1 MYSGADLK
9 SEAFNEYCRWMRV
22 KSMDPDTRREIQAM
36 ITNMD
41 MIYERFSSRL
51 SFGTAGLRAPLGAGT
66 NRMNLYTVAAAARG
80 FARWIKARGGADKG
94 IVISYDSRN
103 QSEAFAEMTARMA
116 ADEGVQVYLSD
127 TLRPV
132 PMLSYAINLYGA
144 AGGVMITAS
153 HNPAEYNG
161 FKAYGSDGAQLM
173 PEAAAEVSTAI
184 EQVGDIFSVIND
196 SLTFRQLRHNGMIE
210 YAGANLDYR
219 YDNLILEKLRSDQVP
234 EEAKKNLRIVY
245 TPLNGAG
252 NHHVRRLL
260 GKLGFETVAVVP
272 EQELP
277 DGDFPSLRVPNPEYE
292 DTFDKAIEL
301 AKVTMAD
308 LIIATDPDSDRLG
321 VAVPDQDGEYC
332 VLTGNQIGT
341 LLMEYILGS
350 RTMRGAMKENSFCIA
365 SIVSTK
371 IPRYIC
377 RRYGLELK
385 ETLTGSRF
393 TAQAIREGSEAGQDF
408 VFGFEEGNGYMFST
422 GILDKDGVAAAIVFA
437 QMAAMSKSVGQ
448 RLYDQLRGIYSLYK
462 YPAEKNFSIKVE
474 GSGYREKMNRA
485 MDRLRSMGRDIDLG
499 PQTEI
504 IELKDYQPETDMLYY
519 NLEGGGWMAVRPSGT
534 EPKIKIYVGLYG
546 AEKSPEEEAEALS
559 AKVYRLIDSLLK
571 EPDISGDNQ

>member
-132 PMLSYAINLYGA
+132 PMLSYAINLYDA

-161 FKAYGSDGAQLM
+161 FKAYGDDGAQLM

-210 YAGANLDYR
+210 YAGADLDYR

-321 VAVPDQDGEYC
+321 VAVPDEDGEYC

-350 RTMRGAMKENSFCIA
+350 RTFRGVMKENSFCIA

-393 TAQAIREGSEAGQDF
+393 TAEAIREGTEAGQDF
-408 VFGFEEGNGYMFST
+408 IFGFEEGNGYMFST

-485 MDRLRSMGRDIDLG
+485 MDRLRSMGTDIDLG
-499 PQTEI
+499 PQTGI
-504 IELKDYQPETDMLYY
+504 VELKDYEPETDMLYY
-519 NLEGGGWMAVRPSGT
+519 NLEDGGWMAVRPSGT

-546 AEKSPEEEAEALS
+546 DEKSPEEEAEALS

>member
-22 KSMDPDTRREIQAM
+22 KSMDPDTRREIQSM

-132 PMLSYAINLYGA
+132 PMLSYAINLYDA

-161 FKAYGSDGAQLM
+161 FKAYGDDGAQLM

-350 RTMRGAMKENSFCIA
+350 RTMRGVMKENSFCIA

-371 IPRYIC
+371 MPRYIC

-485 MDRLRSMGRDIDLG
+485 MDRLRSIGRDIDLG

-504 IELKDYQPETDMLYY
+504 VELKDYQPETDMLYY
-519 NLEGGGWMAVRPSGT
+519 NLGGGGWMAVRPSGT

-546 AEKSPEEEAEALS
+546 DEKSPEEEAEALS
-559 AKVYRLIDSLLK
+559 AKVYRLIDSLVK
-571 EPDISGDNQ
+571 EC

>member
-1 MYSGADLK
+1 
-9 SEAFNEYCRWMRV
+9 
-22 KSMDPDTRREIQAM
+22 
-36 ITNMD
+36 
-41 MIYERFSSRL
+41 
-51 SFGTAGLRAPLGAGT
+51 
-66 NRMNLYTVAAAARG
+66 
-80 FARWIKARGGADKG
+80 
-94 IVISYDSRN
+94 
-103 QSEAFAEMTARMA
+103 
-116 ADEGVQVYLSD
+116 
-127 TLRPV
+127 
-132 PMLSYAINLYGA
+132 
-144 AGGVMITAS
+144 
-153 HNPAEYNG
+153 
-161 FKAYGSDGAQLM
+161 M

-210 YAGANLDYR
+210 YAGADLDYR

-350 RTMRGAMKENSFCIA
+350 RTMRGAIKENSFCIA

-371 IPRYIC
+371 MPRYIC
-377 RRYGLELK
+377 RRYGW
-385 ETLTGSRF
+385 S
-393 TAQAIREGSEAGQDF
+393 
-408 VFGFEEGNGYMFST
+408 
-422 GILDKDGVAAAIVFA
+422 
-437 QMAAMSKSVGQ
+437 
-448 RLYDQLRGIYSLYK
+448 
-462 YPAEKNFSIKVE
+462 
-474 GSGYREKMNRA
+474 
-485 MDRLRSMGRDIDLG
+485 
-499 PQTEI
+499 
-504 IELKDYQPETDMLYY
+504 
-519 NLEGGGWMAVRPSGT
+519 
-534 EPKIKIYVGLYG
+534 
-546 AEKSPEEEAEALS
+546 
-559 AKVYRLIDSLLK
+559 
-571 EPDISGDNQ
+571 

>member
-9 SEAFNEYCRWMRV
+9 SEAFNEYCRWLRV
-22 KSMDPDTRREIQAM
+22 KSMDPDTRREIQSM
-36 ITNMD
+36 ITNME

-116 ADEGVQVYLSD
+116 ADEGIQVYLSD

-161 FKAYGSDGAQLM
+161 FKAYGDDGAQLM

-210 YAGANLDYR
+210 YVGAGLDYR
-219 YDNLILEKLRSDQVP
+219 YDNLILEKLRSDQLP

-260 GKLGFETVAVVP
+260 GKMGFETVAVVP

-292 DTFDKAIEL
+292 DTFDKAIQL

-308 LIIATDPDSDRLG
+308 IIIATDPDSDRLG
-321 VAVPDQDGEYC
+321 VAVPDENGEYS

-350 RTMRGAMKENSFCIA
+350 RTFRGVMKENSFCIA

-393 TAQAIREGSEAGQDF
+393 TAEAIREGTEAGQDF

-422 GILDKDGVAAAIVFA
+422 GILDKDGVAAAVVIA
-437 QMAAMSKSVGQ
+437 QMAAMSKSVEQ

-474 GSGYREKMNRA
+474 GSDYREKMNRA
-485 MDRLRSMGRDIDLG
+485 MDRLRSMGTDIDLG
-499 PQTEI
+499 PQTGI
-504 IELKDYQPETDMLYY
+504 VELKDYEPETDMLYY
-519 NLEGGGWMAVRPSGT
+519 NLEDGGWMAVRPSGT

-546 AEKSPEEEAEALS
+546 DEKSPEEEAEAVS
-559 AKVYRLIDSLLK
+559 AKIYRLIDSLVK
-571 EPDISGDNQ
+571 EC

>member
-22 KSMDPDTRREIQAM
+22 KSMDPDTRREIQSM

-41 MIYERFSSRL
+41 MVYERFSSRL

-132 PMLSYAINLYGA
+132 PMLSYAINLYDA

-161 FKAYGSDGAQLM
+161 FKAYGDDGAQLM

-350 RTMRGAMKENSFCIA
+350 RTMRGVMKENSFCIA

-371 IPRYIC
+371 MPRYIC

-504 IELKDYQPETDMLYY
+504 VELKDYQPETDMLYY
-519 NLEGGGWMAVRPSGT
+519 NLGGGGWMAVRPSGT

-546 AEKSPEEEAEALS
+546 DEKSPEEEAEALS
-559 AKVYRLIDSLLK
+559 AKVYRLIDSLVK
-571 EPDISGDNQ
+571 EC

>member
-22 KSMDPDTRREIQAM
+22 KSMDPDTRREIQSM

-161 FKAYGSDGAQLM
+161 FKAYGDDGAQLM

-219 YDNLILEKLRSDQVP
+219 YDNLILEKLKSDQVP

-341 LLMEYILGS
+341 LLMEYILGTVIKS
-350 RTMRGAMKENSFCIA
+350 RFGGADVLHYLFGRGQERSLRQLLLRAVSALYPVYSHEGQKLYGFRLIGAVLFHVRIYEVYLVELIRLELAEHSLCDLHCPVNRRILHGIEELAVHRGLVAAPVAACEVHSPDLSHNEEVAILYIGDLCDLVLGISDDIVVIA
-365 SIVSTK
+365 AAESLVRGYDDIALFALLR
-371 IPRYIC
+371 RYILTPVEVDLSRM
-377 RRYGLELK
+377 RRMYKDILY
-385 ETLTGSRF
+385 SRL
-393 TAQAIREGSEAGQDF
+393 QSVEIRAC
-408 VFGFEEGNGYMFST
+408 
-422 GILDKDGVAAAIVFA
+422 GIECL
-437 QMAAMSKSVGQ
+437 S
-448 RLYDQLRGIYSLYK
+448 RLFQL
-462 YPAEKNFSIKVE
+462 
-474 GSGYREKMNRA
+474 
-485 MDRLRSMGRDIDLG
+485 
-499 PQTEI
+499 
-504 IELKDYQPETDMLYY
+504 
-519 NLEGGGWMAVRPSGT
+519 
-534 EPKIKIYVGLYG
+534 
-546 AEKSPEEEAEALS
+546 
-559 AKVYRLIDSLLK
+559 
-571 EPDISGDNQ
+571 

>member
-22 KSMDPDTRREIQAM
+22 KSMDPDTRREIQSM

-132 PMLSYAINLYGA
+132 PMLSYAINLYDA

-161 FKAYGSDGAQLM
+161 FKAYGDDGAQLM

-277 DGDFPSLRVPNPEYE
+277 DGYFPSLRVPNPEYE

-350 RTMRGAMKENSFCIA
+350 RTMRGVMKENSFCIA

-371 IPRYIC
+371 LPRYIC

-462 YPAEKNFSIKVE
+462 YPA
-474 GSGYREKMNRA
+474 
-485 MDRLRSMGRDIDLG
+485 
-499 PQTEI
+499 
-504 IELKDYQPETDMLYY
+504 
-519 NLEGGGWMAVRPSGT
+519 
-534 EPKIKIYVGLYG
+534 
-546 AEKSPEEEAEALS
+546 
-559 AKVYRLIDSLLK
+559 
-571 EPDISGDNQ
+571 